1 MHSIARASNYSN
13 YHIQSLSATET
24 CRWTP
29 WLSDRAVFIYIFI
42 YFARDFPRRRNC
54 SVWSRRAFTNSRG
67 STQTAACRELSV
79 YSQLKAASLH
89 SLSRRTRVCWVD
101 GFSGVR
107 ACNARRRMMQ
117 LSTWYLCNSI
127 TLIRFLKLWSF
138 IQQQPFGSP
147 QINRGGGSIGLAW
160 KTLPA
165 LFGFTFPST
174 NKDSLRVHCLDS
186 LMHGSVKNVSQE
198 RRGYSFSSVL
208 NQET

>member
-1 MHSIARASNYSN
+1 MNSMTQWYYS
-13 YHIQSLSATET
+13 
-24 CRWTP
+24 
-29 WLSDRAVFIYIFI
+29 IYIFCPRFSMKEELLSLFSESI
-42 YFARDFPRRRNC
+42 YKLK
-54 SVWSRRAFTNSRG
+54 G
-67 STQTAACRELSV
+67 STQTTACRELSV

-89 SLSRRTRVCWVD
+89 SLSRRKRVCWVE
-101 GFSGVR
+101 GFSGVN
-107 ACNARRRMMQ
+107 ACNARRCMKQ

-147 QINRGGGSIGLAW
+147 QINRGGSIGLAW

-165 LFGFTFPST
+165 LFGFMLPST

-198 RRGYSFSSVL
+198 RRSYSFSSVL
-208 NQET
+208 NQEKLNKTTDVPE